1 MIFIF
6 FSPIFAFQLCFPA
19 CLIQDTYL
27 SNNLQNISYT
37 KFRERPWLESAI
49 FELSKLLPSK
59 KKYVSIK
66 T

>member
-49 FELSKLLPSK
+49 FELSKLLP
-59 KKYVSIK
+59 
-66 T
+66 